1 MLRHAV
7 TCAMRR
13 LATPSGSGVRAFA
26 GHDARWRAAFS
37 SEGKDDEDGK
47 AEGDLPSGVETAD
60 DTAAEATDSM
70 DTSAESG
77 EDDWEL
83 PSTSEDPE
91 TDAGAVGDVPASS
104 GLTGATFESIELSS
118 KTPGGT
124 DVRMVAVRPLV
135 LADESLMEKEGWLY
149 DMSEQGHTIHDNPNI
164 RNAHLSDRTKT
175 KMYMMHLKDPSTW
188 GVPQLAEQYRVRQQ
202 RVMAILALKKIQQV
216 HLNAQKQTFPHLEA
230 AWEELHGSEDRGTG
244 EKHVRIVPE
253 LPKFQVVHA
262 DTTQEELD
270 LILPKFVSSEDRAE
284 KEERVLVRQFKDALA
299 YNMKETAPSL
309 NRTGTY
315 FPITTHRLP
324 ARRDY
329 HDCLLIR
336 TGTCSY
342 GNSYE
347 VTNTGNS
354 YQYCGKL
361 TQYCA
366 NLPEVTPRYPVQ
378 SRIYPSRP
386 TDTFLLIV
394 PGRLRRP
401 PSRPIGG
408 WGLMVVPMVESNSK
422 KTHARAKREGWTVQP
437 DAPFVAYPDGTKREI
452 NDDEKVMF
460 ARRRNRPVR
469 KTKL

>member
-1 MLRHAV
+1 
-7 TCAMRR
+7 
-13 LATPSGSGVRAFA
+13 
-26 GHDARWRAAFS
+26 
-37 SEGKDDEDGK
+37 
-47 AEGDLPSGVETAD
+47 
-60 DTAAEATDSM
+60 
-70 DTSAESG
+70 
-77 EDDWEL
+77 
-83 PSTSEDPE
+83 
-91 TDAGAVGDVPASS
+91 
-104 GLTGATFESIELSS
+104 
-118 KTPGGT
+118 
-124 DVRMVAVRPLV
+124 
-135 LADESLMEKEGWLY
+135 
-149 DMSEQGHTIHDNPNI
+149 
-164 RNAHLSDRTKT
+164 
-175 KMYMMHLKDPSTW
+175 
-188 GVPQLAEQYRVRQQ
+188 
-202 RVMAILALKKIQQV
+202 
-216 HLNAQKQTFPHLEA
+216 
-230 AWEELHGSEDRGTG
+230 
-244 EKHVRIVPE
+244 
-253 LPKFQVVHA
+253 
-262 DTTQEELD
+262 
-270 LILPKFVSSEDRAE
+270 
-284 KEERVLVRQFKDALA
+284 
-299 YNMKETAPSL
+299 MKETAPSL

-324 ARRDY
+324 TRRDY

-378 SRIYPSRP
+378 SRIYTSRP

-422 KTHARAKREGWTVQP
+422 KTHARAKREGWTVQA